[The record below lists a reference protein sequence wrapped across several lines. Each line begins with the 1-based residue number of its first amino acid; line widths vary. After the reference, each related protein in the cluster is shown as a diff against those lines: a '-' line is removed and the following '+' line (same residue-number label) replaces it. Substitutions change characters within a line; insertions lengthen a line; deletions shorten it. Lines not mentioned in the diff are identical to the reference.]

1 MKKLE
6 VNKEIYTYQIDAAGH
21 VSNIVYIQWLE
32 ECRLKLLEEID
43 LPAHKMID
51 SGVLP
56 VLVETNIK
64 YKKALY
70 LGDKVRIEFW
80 ISKLKNVSAI
90 IEYRFYNQNDEL
102 ASIASQIGLFVNS
115 KTIKPHRLSPE
126 ERTAFEKVLLPD
138 NS

>member
-6 VNKEIYTYQIDAAGH
+6 ANKDIYTYQIDAAGH

-32 ECRLKLLEEID
+32 ECRLQLLEEID
-43 LPAHKMID
+43 LHAHKMID
-51 SGVLP
+51 NGVLP

-90 IEYRFYNQNDEL
+90 IEYRFFNQKNEL
-102 ASIASQIGLFVNS
+102 ASIASQTGLFVNS
-115 KTIKPHRLSPE
+115 KTIKPHRLSSE
-126 ERTAFEKVLLPD
+126 ERSAFEKVLF
-138 NS
+138 SE

>member
-1 MKKLE
+1 MNKLE
-6 VNKEIYTYQIDAAGH
+6 ANKDIYTYQIDAAGH

-32 ECRLKLLEEID
+32 ECRLQLLEEID
-43 LPAHKMID
+43 LHAHKMID
-51 SGVLP
+51 NGVLP

-90 IEYRFYNQNDEL
+90 IEYRFYNQKNEL
-102 ASIASQIGLFVNS
+102 ASIASQTGLFVNS
-115 KTIKPHRLSPE
+115 KTIKPHRLSSE
-126 ERTAFEKVLLPD
+126 ERSAFEKVLL
-138 NS
+138 SE